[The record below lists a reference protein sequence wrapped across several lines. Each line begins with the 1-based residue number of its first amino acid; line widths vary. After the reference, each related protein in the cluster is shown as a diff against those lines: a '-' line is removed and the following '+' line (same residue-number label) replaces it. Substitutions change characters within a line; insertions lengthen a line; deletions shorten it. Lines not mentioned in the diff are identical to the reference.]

1 MPHAPIRIFLL
12 MPGTAG
18 EHATSRNQAISSI
31 TAQVFRLILKVDIQV
46 GQSPDRIPLH
56 YSKNAKYSKMFWELS
71 FRFLIF
77 YNIYLWRYKG
87 GKQMSDRG
95 HVFIVDDNAK
105 SAEMLRD
112 LLENYGYTVE
122 WEARGEKA
130 LAAIPD
136 AEPNLVMLDVNLP
149 DIDPFALCEELKRS
163 EQTLY
168 IPVIFM
174 TAHDDAEARVKGV
187 ELGDDI
193 ITKPFEAREVLA
205 RVEQQVTVS
214 KVRMALRESEAKFR
228 SVMESAIDAIISGDV
243 SGNIR
248 AWNSAATAL
257 FQYTEEE
264 VIGRPIELIIPERF
278 RKSHREGIRR
288 VSSGGPSHAI
298 GKTVELAALRKNG
311 SEFPVELSLATWFL
325 DDDRYFTGIIRDISE
340 RKQAEQKF
348 RSVTESAIDAI
359 ISADHTGKIVSWNK
373 AATRILGY
381 TSEEAVGQQME
392 LIIPER
398 FHEPHREGMKR
409 VTAGGESRVIGR
421 TVELFARTK
430 SGNEVPIELSLS
442 TWTVRDERY
451 YTGIIRDI
459 GERKRAEETLRMSEQ
474 ALRQSTL
481 KLKSKNKELEQT
493 LNQLQEMQNQLIM
506 QEKLASL
513 GKLSAGM
520 AHELNNPAA
529 AAQRGAVKLGDMFL
543 QLQDAYWRISELKL
557 AGKKLEK
564 VMALDR
570 LAGQGAKQPADLNAL
585 TRSDRELEIED
596 WLNARGIENGWEL
609 APSLVRLGYDQNEL
623 SALTKDFT
631 PQQFSVVINWLSHL
645 HTIHSLLSE
654 INLGTGR
661 ITEIVRA
668 LKTYTYMDQAPVQSV
683 DVHEGLNNTLIILH
697 NKLKDGVTVRREYAK
712 DLPPIQAYGSELNQ
726 VWTNIIDNAIDAMA
740 GEGMLVLRTRMED
753 SWVTIEIEDNGPG
766 ISEGV
771 QTNIFDPFFT
781 TKPPGEGTG
790 LGLNISRNIIVQKHK
805 GQVAVS
811 SKPGKTRFTIRLPIE
826 FDHA

>member
-1 MPHAPIRIFLL
+1 
-12 MPGTAG
+12 
-18 EHATSRNQAISSI
+18 
-31 TAQVFRLILKVDIQV
+31 
-46 GQSPDRIPLH
+46 
-56 YSKNAKYSKMFWELS
+56 
-71 FRFLIF
+71 
-77 YNIYLWRYKG
+77 
-87 GKQMSDRG
+87 MSDRG
-95 HVFIVDDNAK
+95 HVFIVDNNAN
-105 SAEMLRD
+105 SADMLRD
-112 LLENYGYTVE
+112 LLVDNGYTVE
-122 WEARGEKA
+122 WEASGEDA
-130 LAAIPD
+130 LAAISV
-136 AEPNLVMLDVNLP
+136 AEPNLVMLDVNLA
-149 DIDPFALCEELKRS
+149 DINAFTLCEELKRN

-187 ELGDDI
+187 ESGDDI

-264 VIGRPIELIIPERF
+264 VIGQPIELIIPERF
-278 RKSHREGIRR
+278 RESHRKGIQR
-288 VSSGGPSHAI
+288 VSSGGPSHVI

-311 SEFPVELSLATWFL
+311 TEFPVELSLATWFL
-325 DDDRYFTGIIRDISE
+325 DEDRYFTGIIRDISE

-398 FHEPHREGMKR
+398 FHEPHRTGMKR

-459 GERKRAEETLRMSEQ
+459 RERKRAEETLRMSEQ

-481 KLKSKNKELEQT
+481 KLKNKNKELEDT

-506 QEKLASL
+506 QEKMASL

-520 AHELNNPAA
+520 AHEMNNPAS
-529 AAQRGAVKLGDMFL
+529 AAQRSAMQLQKMFL
-543 QLQDAYWRISELKL
+543 QLQDSYRKMSEFNLT
-557 AGKKLEK
+557 GKKLEK
-564 VMALDR
+564 IMELDR
-570 LAGQGAKQPADLNAL
+570 HASRWVKRSIDLSAL
-585 TRSDRELEIED
+585 ERTDKELEIEE
-596 WLNARGIENGWEL
+596 WLNSRGFENSGEL
-609 APSLVRLGYDQNEL
+609 APSLVSMGSNQKNLSEL
-623 SALTKDFT
+623 AEDFT
-631 PQQFSVVINWLSHL
+631 PQQFSVIINWLSYL
-645 HTIHSLLSE
+645 YTIYSLLSE
-654 INLGTGR
+654 ISLGTGR

-683 DVHEGLNNTLIILH
+683 DIHEGLDNTLIILQ
-697 NKLKDGVTVRREYAK
+697 NKLKDGITVLREYAE

-726 VWTNIIDNAIDAMA
+726 VWTNMIDNAIDAMD
-740 GEGMLVLRTRMED
+740 GKGKLVLRTRMEN
-753 SWVTIEIEDNGPG
+753 SWVTVEIEDNGPG
-766 ISEGV
+766 IPEKV
-771 QTNIFDPFFT
+771 QSKIFDPFFT
-781 TKPPGEGTG
+781 TKPPGEGSG
-790 LGLNISRNIIVQKHK
+790 LGLNISRNIIVKKHR
-805 GQVAVS
+805 GQVDVS
-811 SKPGKTRFTIRLPIE
+811 SEPGKTCFAVRLPIE
-826 FDHA
+826 IDRD